1 MSKVVKNVG
10 RAISKVVKGVAKVA
24 KKVVKSPIGKAL
36 AAAATIYFGG
46 AALMGAMGAGTGAAG
61 VAGAAAGGG
70 LAGAGAGIS
79 SAWSGLTGA
88 LSGGGLG
95 SISGVFSGGSAAAPS
110 LTGAAD
116 AAFTG
121 ATSTGLPT
129 LATDAA
135 NVLGTTGG
143 KGLIGTMM
151 SSPYAAP
158 ALISGGTQLIGGAM
172 QGYGMQKQQEEQQK
186 LAGEERDRYN
196 RNVGTR
202 LWG

>member
-1 MSKVVKNVG
+1 MSKVVKKVG
-10 RAISKVVKGVAKVA
+10 RAVGKVVKGVANVA

-36 AAAATIYFGG
+36 VAAAAIYFGG
-46 AALMGAMGAGTGAAG
+46 AALAGAMGAGSGAAG

-70 LAGAGAGIS
+70 LSGAAAGIGQ
-79 SAWSGLTGA
+79 AWSGLTGA
-88 LSGGGLG
+88 LSGGGL
-95 SISGVFSGGSAAAPS
+95 SSMSGVFSGGSAA
-110 LTGAAD
+110 TGAATG
-116 AAFTG
+116 AGSAFTG

-135 NVLGTTGG
+135 NVLNAG
-143 KGLIGTMM
+143 KPTGLIGSMM
-151 SSPYAAP
+151 NSPYTAP
-158 ALISGGTQLIGGAM
+158 ALISGGTQLIGGVM

-196 RNVGTR
+196 RNIGTR